1 MKKLYAKIDKRLMRT
16 KRRTY
21 CLYNNILAGIIT
33 GAILGS
39 FIPNYFN
46 NPQSWLINSIWIIIF
61 LLIGYKGGKLALGI
75 VTKDNSELSNY
86 RSNFLAG
93 LFASLYTSIMILVT
107 LKTRMFV
114 LVPTFVVLLI
124 ATLIF
129 WSRIRK
135 K

>member
-1 MKKLYAKIDKRLMRT
+1 MRT

-21 CLYNNILAGIIT
+21 GLYNNILAGIIT

-46 NPQSWLINSIWIIIF
+46 APQTWLINSIWILIF
-61 LLIGYKGGKLALGI
+61 LLIGYKGGKWALGI
-75 VTKDNSELSNY
+75 VTKDNSELPNY

-93 LFASLYTSIMILVT
+93 LFASLYTSIMILVS
-107 LKTRMFV
+107 LKMRMFV

-129 WSRIRK
+129 WSKIRK

>member
-1 MKKLYAKIDKRLMRT
+1 MKNIYNKIDKRLMRT

-21 CLYNNILAGIIT
+21 SLYNNILAGIIT
-33 GAILGS
+33 GTIFGS

-46 NPQSWLINSIWIIIF
+46 APQAWLINSIWIIIF
-61 LLIGYKGGKLALGI
+61 VLIGYNGGKWAIGV

-93 LFASLYTSIMILVT
+93 LFASLYASIMILVS

-114 LVPTFVVLLI
+114 LVPIFVILLVL
-124 ATLIF
+124 TLVF